1 MRVATKLGLAERFE
15 RIAAHYA
22 YLSTLAA
29 HKPSEQSL
37 LADSHDLRAAA
48 YALRRLTT
56 EQEVDF
62 LEFQFGGPDGIGV
75 DSYQNPITVSLPPP
89 PKPPEKKRPFWK
101 TLLWPE
107 VSPAYGHGTQ

>member
-1 MRVATKLGLAERFE
+1 MRVATKLGLAEFFE
-15 RIAAHYA
+15 REAARHERECG
-22 YLSTLAA
+22 T
-29 HKPSEQSL
+29 
-37 LADSHDLRAAA
+37 ADSRWTHNMRAAA

-56 EQEVDF
+56 EQEVDM

-75 DSYQNPITVSLPPP
+75 DSYPNPITVSLPPP

-101 TLLWPE
+101 TILWPE